1 MMGMRLHRTQLLLD
15 PAQHKLLARLAR
27 QQKRSL
33 SDVAREAL
41 ALGLQALTGSTEA
54 HWTQRTIAL
63 GRADRLRQAMRQ
75 RRGRPLQVDI
85 ASLINETREER
96 NAAIV
101 RAGRRD

>member
-1 MMGMRLHRTQLLLD
+1 MSTQLHRTQLLLD

-41 ALGLQALTGSTEA
+41 ALGLQALTGSPEM
-54 HWTQRTIAL
+54 HWKRRAVAL
-63 GRADRLRQAMRQ
+63 GRADRLRQAMRR
-75 RRGRPLQVDI
+75 RRGHPLQVDI

-96 NAAIV
+96 DAAIV
-101 RAGRRD
+101 RAGRRG